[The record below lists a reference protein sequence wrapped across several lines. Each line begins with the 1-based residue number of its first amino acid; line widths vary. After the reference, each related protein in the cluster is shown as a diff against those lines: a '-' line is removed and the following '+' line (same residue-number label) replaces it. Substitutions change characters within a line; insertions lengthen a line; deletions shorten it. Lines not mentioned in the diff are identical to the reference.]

1 MAVNIYSGTA
11 SVVMLDFNSLAAWNA
26 VEHEKITNSLMVTA
40 MLNFILRV
48 PDFEDF
54 YRFSL
59 RWIMPGE
66 APVPASITQLSQSL
80 GGEVQQV

>member
-11 SVVMLDFNSLAAWNA
+11 SVVMLDFNSLAAWSA

-48 PDFEDF
+48 PDF
-54 YRFSL
+54 
-59 RWIMPGE
+59 
-66 APVPASITQLSQSL
+66 
-80 GGEVQQV
+80 